1 MHAIL
6 KKAALAA
13 ALATASLSAH
23 AVETKITVYA
33 DVDPTL
39 ALLRDDGSALPDAVT
54 LTHDPLRGLI
64 PDTQHVRIHS
74 NDSAADIEAKIGGA
88 FVLANGDGTVTVP
101 MKVCASQTAVAAT
114 TRVMTVMMEMTMLR
128 LRRWRARSASSRASS
143 LRLAARRRS
152 SLLVTWSSLLVTCG
166 NSPQGGRRSR
176 AILPVLRGLR

>member
-101 MKVCASQTAVAAT
+101 MKVSLNGRDLGLTPIEYAAADLFTGAGSTPGASISMPLVIAQTAPAPLTTQGRYSGVVNIVLNQKAT
-114 TRVMTVMMEMTMLR
+114 T
-128 LRRWRARSASSRASS
+128 
-143 LRLAARRRS
+143 
-152 SLLVTWSSLLVTCG
+152 
-166 NSPQGGRRSR
+166 P
-176 AILPVLRGLR
+176 